1 MNGRFAA
8 GDIVLADWRD
18 ALPKEP
24 NKLRPA
30 IVVEEDGLFD
40 ADYPNL
46 LLVPLAE
53 DANLGAPDLSVRIE
67 PSASNGC
74 TKPCFALAAH
84 VTTTSKLRVR
94 RTGSRITLAELA
106 AIRDRIAITLGL
118 A

>member
-1 MNGRFAA
+1 MNGSFAA

-30 IVVEEDGLFD
+30 IVVEDDGLFD

-67 PSASNGC
+67 PSALNGC

-84 VTTTSKLRVR
+84 VTTTSKQRIR
-94 RTGSRITLAELA
+94 RTQSRITTAELG
-106 AIRDRIAITLGL
+106 AIRDRLAIALGL

>member
-1 MNGRFAA
+1 MNGSFAA

-30 IVVEEDGLFD
+30 IVVEDDGLFD

-46 LLVPLAE
+46 LLVLLAE
-53 DANLGAPDLSVRIE
+53 DAKLGAPDLSVRIE
-67 PSASNGC
+67 PSPLNGC

-84 VTTTSKLRVR
+84 VATTSKQRIR
-94 RTGSRITLAELA
+94 RTQSRVTAAELA
-106 AIRDRIAITLGL
+106 AIRDRIAIALGL